1 MRPRFSKGHGG
12 SNVRFDWG
20 RKRDALQEDII
31 PRDAVL
37 QIALGVFLPVLSRLL
52 REDNDLPFFVGEIQP
67 VPVAWVAHHHLWLG
81 SPGSQIKELTG
92 WFAAILGQWRV
103 VGCVGFAKESARF
116 ELFAAEELTLESL
129 LGLSLLRLDG
139 RFGTGKLPSMK
150 NPGNLFLVGP
160 MGAGKSTIGR
170 QLARALRVQFLDSDH
185 VIEQRTGANIPLIF
199 ELEGEAGFRAREK
212 AVIDELTQLQDI
224 VLATGGGAVLDPE
237 NRARLAA
244 RGRVIYLR
252 TSVDQQLARTARD
265 RNRPLLQTENP
276 RARLEELLRVRD
288 PLYREIADLTVN
300 TNGRRVSSVVREIL
314 QRLGC
319 RRPGRKGKQAA
330 P

>member
-1 MRPRFSKGHGG
+1 MKP
-12 SNVRFDWG
+12 
-20 RKRDALQEDII
+20 
-31 PRDAVL
+31 P
-37 QIALGVFLPVLSRLL
+37 
-52 REDNDLPFFVGEIQP
+52 DNI
-67 VPVAWVAHHHLWLG
+67 
-81 SPGSQIKELTG
+81 
-92 WFAAILGQWRV
+92 
-103 VGCVGFAKESARF
+103 
-116 ELFAAEELTLESL
+116 
-129 LGLSLLRLDG
+129 
-139 RFGTGKLPSMK
+139 
-150 NPGNLFLVGP
+150 FLVGP

-212 AVIDELTQLQDI
+212 AVIDELTQLQGI

-237 NRARLAA
+237 NRARLAS
-244 RGRVIYLR
+244 RGQVIYLC

-276 RARLEELLRVRD
+276 RARLEELLRVRE

-319 RRPGRKGKQAA
+319 RRPGRKGERAA